1 VNIGEGT
8 AFMFRALSA
17 FVAALLLPLA
27 GCTSSAGLPPT
38 YPAGGSVEYKDGSPM
53 KGGTVQFSTS
63 SDPLL
68 RVVGQVREDGTFT
81 LNTIKDRSRAAG
93 APEGEYQVIVQPP
106 LIGEHKGVIPITIPK
121 PYKVEAKDNQFRIQL
136 SVVPPRS

>member
-1 VNIGEGT
+1 MIRTLWGLI
-8 AFMFRALSA
+8 ASFLF
-17 FVAALLLPLA
+17 FVV

-38 YPAGGSVEYKDGSPM
+38 YPAGGSVAYKDGSPM

-81 LNTIKDRSRAAG
+81 LNTIKDRARAAG

-106 LIGEHKGVIPITIPK
+106 LIGEHKGVVPLTLPK
-121 PYKVEAKDNQFRIQL
+121 PYRVEAKDNQFRIQL
-136 SVVPPRS
+136 SALPPKS